1 MLTEVLD
8 AGIVGC
14 GRLGHFPASAQTR
27 RARCSWGSGG
37 EGIGGGADCAGG
49 GGHCGGWGRWG
60 SGLREMVER
69 IARGGI
75 YHARELREL
84 GARRW

>member
-8 AGIVGC
+8 TGIVGC
-14 GRLGHFPASAQTR
+14 ECLGHFPASAKTR
-27 RARCSWGSGG
+27 RARCSWGS
-37 EGIGGGADCAGG
+37 GGGADCAGG
-49 GGHCGGWGRWG
+49 GGHCGGWGSWG
-60 SGLREMVER
+60 SGLRETVER

-75 YHARELREL
+75 CHARELREL